1 MNARL
6 LASLA
11 LLTAGCVNTVTET
24 GTSGPGRQPTTE
36 PAAAPATVTV
46 SPQAAALPTVL
57 LTAAPHP
64 SAMLEVML
72 APDGGSALTL
82 DVDGG
87 VRLWTSLEN
96 DGVPW
101 ALPVEEPVWM
111 SLAAT
116 DSGFLAAFVDTT
128 GGAHVARIEVA
139 EEGLRWVTGFDLA
152 PTDPMFELHVLEG
165 GTRILALGV
174 DHRVR
179 LWDANGKVLAELD
192 EHGVIPWQL
201 RVGHDAQGK
210 THAAV
215 VQFAPVRMQ
224 RLEIADDSMT
234 LAGEP
239 QTLAID
245 QSPNRNDIGMSADG
259 RYATAMQK
267 PLPKKG
273 RFEIEVVD
281 LHDGTRRMLV
291 ADSDTRFRPRVH
303 PLEDEVIAE
312 TGSGRA
318 LRLPLDAAV
327 PWAPGSDR
335 ASLMPIAAQT
345 VSYDG
350 SNEDSLMHATAR
362 GGVHAI
368 AWDGALRVQSI
379 DGQSRTV
386 LQRESFAPRAVGL
399 NPSGTMVAWGTTDE
413 IVLESMDGTGE
424 VRRLA
429 ATDGTPR
436 VLAFAGEDHLV
447 TMNDKGQV
455 QLREIESDTV
465 LDTISIPVVWSIEH
479 TGWRP
484 SDGGGHLVLASAR
497 PSEPL
502 QVLTVN
508 AGKLGSVQAVNTSDR
523 LAWPEGGKP
532 RGTEST
538 DWMAG
543 LGHPMDALHLRPV
556 EVAGTIPAPEGAL
569 SIVVQ
574 KHRSDWASSEVH
586 LTMIDPKRNAR
597 VWVRTAD
604 ALHDASWSQDGG
616 RFAYVDRRGGHVC
629 DAATGE
635 SVLDR
640 RWAPRV
646 SPPNDAP

>member
-11 LLTAGCVNTVTET
+11 LLAAGCVNTVTET
-24 GTSGPGRQPTTE
+24 GTSGPGTRPTTE
-36 PAAAPATVTV
+36 PDAPVATAAAG
-46 SPQAAALPTVL
+46 PQAAPMPSVA
-57 LTAAPHP
+57 LTAAPHA
-64 SAMLEVML
+64 SSMHEVVL
-72 APDGGSALTL
+72 APDGESALTL
-82 DVDGG
+82 DVSGG
-87 VRLWTSLEN
+87 VRLWTSLGS
-96 DGVPW
+96 DASPW
-101 ALPVEEPVWM
+101 ALPIEEPLWM
-111 SLAAT
+111 SLATT
-116 DSGFLAAFVDTT
+116 DSGFLAAFIDTT
-128 GGAHVARIEVA
+128 GGVQVARIDIA
-139 EEGLRWVTGFDLA
+139 EDGARWMTGFELP
-152 PTDPMFELHVLEG
+152 PTDPMFEVHVLEG

-179 LWDANGKVLAELD
+179 LWDADGKVLAELD

-224 RLEIADDSMT
+224 RLEISDDSLT
-234 LAGEP
+234 LGGEP

-245 QSPNRNDIGMSADG
+245 QSPNRNDIGMSSDG

-267 PLPKKG
+267 RMPKNG
-273 RFEIEVVD
+273 QFEIEVVD
-281 LHDGTRRMLV
+281 LQDGTRRMLV
-291 ADSDTRFRPRVH
+291 AESDTRFRPRVH
-303 PLEDEVIAE
+303 PMAEEIIAE

-318 LRLPLDAAV
+318 LRLPLKAAI
-327 PWAPGSDR
+327 PWAPGTDR
-335 ASLMPIAAQT
+335 EALTPITAQT
-345 VSYDG
+345 ISYDG
-350 SNEDSLMHATAR
+350 SNEDSLMHTTAR

-368 AWDGALRVQSI
+368 AWGDALRVQSV

-386 LQRESFAPRAVGL
+386 VQRTALGARAVGL
-399 NPSGTMVAWGTTDE
+399 DRTGTTVAWGTPSE
-413 IVLESMDGTGE
+413 IVLESVDGTGD

-429 ATDGTPR
+429 ATNGTPR
-436 VLAFAGEDHLV
+436 LLAFAGNDHLV
-447 TMNDKGQV
+447 TMNDKGRV
-455 QLREIESDTV
+455 QLREIDTGTV
-465 LDTISIPVVWSIEH
+465 LDSASIPVVWGIEN
-479 TGWRP
+479 TGWQAT
-484 SDGGGHLVLASAR
+484 DGGGHIVLASTR

-502 QVLTVN
+502 QVLSIE
-508 AGKLGSVQAVNTSDR
+508 AGKLGSVQSVDTSER
-523 LAWPEGGKP
+523 TAWPEGGKP
-532 RGTEST
+532 RGSESA

-543 LGHPMDALHLRPV
+543 LGHEMDALHLRPV
-556 EVAGTIPAPEGAL
+556 EVVGTIPAPDGAL

-574 KHRSDWASSEVH
+574 KRRNEWVSSDVH

-597 VWVRTAD
+597 VWVRTARE
-604 ALHDASWSQDGG
+604 LHGASWSQDGG
-616 RFAYVDRRGGHVC
+616 RFAYADRDGGYVC